1 MSTICMEHPNTF
13 EYQKGNHVDECRVEN
28 KVSIIQ
34 NMFNFN
40 NLSKNELESRFPYP
54 GVIPQGPATG
64 SWPCRNQTSCNYFEA
79 NNPNIPEHIRQI
91 DLMSLPPN

>member
-13 EYQKGNHVDECRVEN
+13 EYQKGNRVDECRVEN
-28 KVSIIQ
+28 SVSITQ

-40 NLSKNELESRFPYP
+40 NLSKNQLESRFPYP

>member
-1 MSTICMEHPNTF
+1 MSTICMENPNSF
-13 EYQKGNHVDECRVEN
+13 EYQKGNRVGECSIEN
-28 KVSIIQ
+28 SVSITQ

-40 NLSKNELESRFPYP
+40 NLSKNQLMERFPYP
-54 GVIPQGPATG
+54 GLIPMGPATG

-79 NNPNIPEHIRQI
+79 DNPNIPEHIRQI

>member
-13 EYQKGNHVDECRVEN
+13 EYQKGNRVDECRVEN
-28 KVSIIQ
+28 KVSIVQ